1 MIAAIDLGTSSVKV
15 LVTENGKT
23 VKKAKR
29 TYTEKSV
36 SGWLSAV
43 CEALIEITENTDIH
57 GIALSSQVGT
67 YIINGKDVI
76 SWQDA
81 VGKAE
86 VEKVKSD
93 FKPEEFVSEI
103 SMPHPEVISY
113 PIPRL
118 MYIKEHY
125 DVKTVCQPKDEIIR
139 FLTGTL
145 VSDIYSWRGLANLET
160 GAYSEKMLSY
170 IGIDESVL
178 PPLKSPFDL
187 AGVVTKEAAMK
198 TGLSEGTKVYLG
210 CNDYYAGLLGM
221 GIAQS
226 NMLFDITGT
235 SEHIGITTDK
245 LSLDTKMVTGPYFV
259 SNVHYG
265 VTASGGTSLDFGIEK
280 FGFKGIDAEKSIL
293 NDAPIFLPYLK
304 GERAPIWDSGAR
316 GMFFGISDKTTKEDM
331 AYSVLEGVAFSAY
344 HIYESLEDRVDAKV
358 LITAGG
364 AGRDDVFNGIKS
376 SLFGLPVV
384 SLEETDTSAY
394 GACMIASVAS
404 GIYKDIN
411 EAAKAMC
418 RIDKR
423 VERQE
428 SPLLKKRFELYKK
441 LYESNKELFKEFGR
455 LAK

>member
-15 LVTENGKT
+15 LLTESGKT

-36 SGWLSAV
+36 SGWMEAV
-43 CEALIEITENTDIH
+43 CEALSEITKNAEIEAV
-57 GIALSSQVGT
+57 ALSSQVGT
-67 YIINGKDVI
+67 YIINGYDVI

-81 VGKAE
+81 AGKDE
-86 VEKVKSD
+86 VVKVKSD
-93 FKPEEFVSEI
+93 FTQEEFVREI
-103 SMPHPEVISY
+103 SMPHPEIISY

-118 MYIKEHY
+118 MYIKKHY
-125 DVKTVCQPKDEIIR
+125 DVKSVCQPKDEIIR
-139 FLTGTL
+139 LLTGQW

-160 GAYSEKMLSY
+160 GEYSQKMLSY
-170 IGIDESVL
+170 LGIDESVL

-187 AGVVTKEAAMK
+187 AGCVTKEASEK
-198 TGLSEGTKVYLG
+198 TGLAEGTKVYLG

-221 GIAQS
+221 GIVKS

-280 FGFKGIDAEKSIL
+280 FGFKGIDIDKSL
-293 NDAPIFLPYLK
+293 ENEAPIFLPYLK

-344 HIYESLEDRVDAKV
+344 HIYESLNDKV
-358 LITAGG
+358 EADCLITAGG
-364 AGRDDVFNGIKS
+364 AGRDDVFNSIKS
-376 SLFGLPVV
+376 SLWNLPVV

-404 GIYKDIN
+404 GIYKDIT
-411 EAAKAMC
+411 EAAKDMC

-423 VERQE
+423 VEKE
-428 SPLLKKRFELYKK
+428 ENPVLKKRFLLYKK
-441 LYESNKELFKEFGR
+441 LYETNKELFKDFGR

>member
-1 MIAAIDLGTSSVKV
+1 MIAGIDLGTSSVKV
-15 LVTENGKT
+15 LLTDNGKT
-23 VKKAKR
+23 VRKAKR
-29 TYTEKSV
+29 TYTDKSV
-36 SGWLSAV
+36 DAWLKAV
-43 CEALIEITENTDIH
+43 SEALSEITEGVLID
-57 GIALSSQVGT
+57 AVSLSSQVGT
-67 YIINGKDVI
+67 YIINGKDII
-76 SWQDA
+76 SWQDGIGKEE
-81 VGKAE
+81 VGRIK
-86 VEKVKSD
+86 KD
-93 FKPEEFVSEI
+93 FTAEEFAKEI

-113 PIPRL
+113 PMPRL
-118 MYIKEHY
+118 LYIKEHF
-125 DVKTVCQPKDEIIR
+125 DVKSVCQPKDEICR
-139 FLTGTL
+139 MLTGEW
-145 VSDIYSWRGLANLET
+145 VSDIYSWIGLANLER
-160 GAYSEKMLSY
+160 GAYSKKMLSY
-170 IGIDESVL
+170 LGIDESVL
-178 PPLKSPFDL
+178 PPLKSPFDS
-187 AGVVTKEAAMK
+187 AGYVTKEAESA
-198 TGLSEGTKVYLG
+198 TGLKEGTPVYLG

-221 GIAQS
+221 GITES

-280 FGFKGIDAEKSIL
+280 FGFKGIDVEKSL
-293 NDAPIFLPYLK
+293 SNDAPIFLPYLK

-344 HIYESLEDRVDAKV
+344 HIYESLEDRVNAKV

-364 AGRDDVFNGIKS
+364 AGRDDIFNGIKS

-418 RIDKR
+418 HIDKR